1 MMTDI
6 DKINEELRNYK
17 LFKIQRINTREQ
29 EFKELKNDLSR
40 IQKNEVI
47 NYIVCTVNIIS
58 ILLLI
63 YYIIKSALDFN
74 FLELNKDIIVVNFIV
89 CICLSLFLTYKFIIN
104 STKLKRHIK
113 ATESAVQYF
122 ANESE
127 KLKSIY
133 ENYVDTNLENQKR
146 NK

>member
-74 FLELNKDIIVVNFIV
+74 FLELNKDIIIVNFIV